1 MFEFIR
7 IQYKMGR
14 ITEEQVWELVPRFL
28 TLEEAREIIGVETE
42 TPPLT

>member
-14 ITEEQVWELVPRFL
+14 ITEKQVRAFAPQYITAEQA
-28 TLEEAREIIGVETE
+28 EEIVSNA
-42 TPPLT
+42 